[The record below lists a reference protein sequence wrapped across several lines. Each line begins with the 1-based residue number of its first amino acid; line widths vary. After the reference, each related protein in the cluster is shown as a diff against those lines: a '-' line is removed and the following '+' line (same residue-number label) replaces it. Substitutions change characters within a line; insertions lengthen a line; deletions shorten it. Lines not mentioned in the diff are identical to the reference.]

1 MSGSKKLTAQ
11 DYEFPWPILRVVLEG
26 LSILDVPRLDI
37 RSMEEATKFVHVY
50 GFDPNDPEDL
60 EHIWEVFDEAI
71 LFVEKSLADAHFPKV
86 PEHLRSRSS
95 INDIRRILLI
105 ASGEAGGPDQMWA
118 CGILRVMH
126 VLIHLHHDPRLK
138 YFDQVQTQ
146 VLGRL
151 DNHLYV
157 DGADGATY
165 LGSKQ
170 EAGAIKLLFFKKKDR
185 KDREREI
192 VKLLHKA
199 DNLVEEIYDRIGF
212 RLVTETKFDAIRA
225 VKLLLQKN
233 IISLPNVRPGRS
245 RNRLVDVNRLQTEID
260 RVLAF
265 LQKHPEPDPVEYER
279 LLRRLERR
287 IGYRRL
293 GRSLINPHTSE
304 YYRAIQFTC
313 RELIKVRN
321 PMHQTYTQLKA
332 GLENLHG
339 GTQILNE
346 SFTRL
351 PKPYDYVFF
360 PYEIQIMDVKAYA
373 DSIFGRSS
381 HEDYRR
387 KQVEAAR
394 NRVFGRKSPGSEA
407 GTASD

>member
-1 MSGSKKLTAQ
+1 
-11 DYEFPWPILRVVLEG
+11 
-26 LSILDVPRLDI
+26 
-37 RSMEEATKFVHVY
+37 MEEATKFIHAY
-50 GFDPNDPEDL
+50 GFDTNDGEDMEL
-60 EHIWEVFDEAI
+60 IWEIFDEAI
-71 LFVEKSLADAHFPKV
+71 VFLEKSLSDSHYPKV

-95 INDIRRILLI
+95 VSDMRRILLL
-105 ASGEAGGPDQMWA
+105 ASGEKGGLDQVWSCA
-118 CGILRVMH
+118 ILRIMH

-146 VLGRL
+146 VLSRL

-165 LGSKQ
+165 LGSK
-170 EAGAIKLLFFKKKDR
+170 EESGGIKLLFFKKKDR

-199 DNLVEEIYDRIGF
+199 DSLVEEIYDRIGF
-212 RLVTETKFDAIRA
+212 RLVTETKFDSVRA

-245 RNRLVDVNRLQTEID
+245 RNRLVDVTRLQSEIE
-260 RVLAF
+260 RALAF
-265 LQKHPEPDPVEYER
+265 LNKHPDPDPVEYDR
-279 LLRRLERR
+279 MLRRLERR

-321 PMHQTYTQLKA
+321 PMHQTYLTLKKN
-332 GLENLHG
+332 LENIHG
-339 GTQILNE
+339 GTQVLNE
-346 SFTRL
+346 SFLRP

-360 PYEIQIMDVKAYA
+360 PFEIQIMDVKAYA

-381 HEDYRR
+381 HEEYRR
-387 KQVEAAR
+387 KQLEAAR
-394 NRVFGRKSPGSEA
+394 NRVFGRLD
-407 GTASD
+407 GTNVESKPAV